1 MRVVLTELLTGFQ
14 RFYMV
19 LFLAGK
25 FKKKLDR
32 LVRPYTI
39 HILTIYFFGEVSMT
53 LNQELGLRKGI
64 KVLEHEALLNIYYT
78 ATCFRKRA
86 TEFFR
91 QYSLTDVQFNVLILL
106 AYQSG
111 PEGGLSQAQL
121 SDMMLVNR
129 ANITSLID
137 RMEKAKLVVRTD
149 AAADRRSNIIKM
161 TARGRKL
168 FIAVEPFYARQVRE
182 IMSRL
187 NVKEQKKLIS
197 SLEKV
202 RVKLNV

>member
-1 MRVVLTELLTGFQ
+1 
-14 RFYMV
+14 
-19 LFLAGK
+19 
-25 FKKKLDR
+25 
-32 LVRPYTI
+32 
-39 HILTIYFFGEVSMT
+39 MT

-64 KVLEHEALLNIYYT
+64 KVLEHEALLSIYYT

-91 QYSLTDVQFNVLILL
+91 QYGLTDVHFNVMMLL

-111 PEGGLSQAQL
+111 PEGGLSQAEL

-137 RMEKAKLVVRTD
+137 RMEKAKLVMRTD
-149 AAADRRSNIIKM
+149 AASDRRSNIIKM
-161 TARGRKL
+161 TTRGRKL
-168 FIAVEPFYARQVRE
+168 FNTVEPLYAKQVRE

-187 NVKEQKKLIS
+187 GVTEQKKLIS
-197 SLEKV
+197 ALEKV
-202 RVKLNV
+202 RQKLNV